1 MRQALRNMKDTNPE
15 FWNELTMKMPE
26 DLPLPDE
33 TKIMPE
39 DESLLTA
46 ELEDEDFDDSEVPIK
61 VVIASLDT
69 NELPRGIAPREGG
82 SLMSVQAAES
92 LSLQVEET
100 FPGAGEMTMPEKLGP
115 GKRKRKPN
123 VRYCAADFWRHNDS
137 DGSDVE
143 AEAWDATCKS
153 HLF

>member
-1 MRQALRNMKDTNPE
+1 M
-15 FWNELTMKMPE
+15 
-26 DLPLPDE
+26 
-33 TKIMPE
+33 
-39 DESLLTA
+39 
-46 ELEDEDFDDSEVPIK
+46 PIK
-61 VVIASLDT
+61 VVIASLNT
-69 NELPRGIAPREGG
+69 NELPRGIVPCEGG

-92 LSLQVEET
+92 LQVEET
-100 FPGAGEMTMPEKLGP
+100 FPGTGEMTMPEKLGP

-123 VRYCAADFWRHNDS
+123 VRYCVADFWRHNDS